1 VGRLKNIDTINKALL
16 LAACSARRKHTD
28 YLKDE
33 RKKKESTGRGEKRKA
48 IDDEIEE

>member
-1 VGRLKNIDTINKALL
+1 LTPSTRHCSWQ
-16 LAACSARRKHTD
+16 LAQPDVSTPVD